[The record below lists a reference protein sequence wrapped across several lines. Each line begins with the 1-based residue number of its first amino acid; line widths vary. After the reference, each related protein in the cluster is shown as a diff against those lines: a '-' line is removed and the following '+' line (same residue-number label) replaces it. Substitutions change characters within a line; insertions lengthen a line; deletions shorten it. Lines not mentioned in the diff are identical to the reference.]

1 MGKAKE
7 FFLRMGRLW
16 YMKYVVVLVLG
27 LLYVGFLDENSFWA
41 HRRNTQRIDDLTSE
55 IASYKATYDKAQS
68 QLDELE
74 KDPKAVEKIARER
87 YFMKA
92 KDEDIF
98 VLNEGS
104 TPQPQTAGKE

>member
-41 HRRNTQRIDDLTSE
+41 QRPDQRD
-55 IASYKATYDKAQS
+55 S
-68 QLDELE
+68 QLQGY
-74 KDPKAVEKIARER
+74 V
-87 YFMKA
+87 
-92 KDEDIF
+92 
-98 VLNEGS
+98 
-104 TPQPQTAGKE
+104 